1 MKMKALKT
9 FMGGQGESN
18 RPDGLVMAGD
28 EFETTDA
35 RARALEL
42 QRPQIAV
49 PAGAA
54 ARKASAKQSA
64 QAKVKAT
71 QGKGETPAGP
81 APAEAAAA
89 PGPLGTGRKAGGK
102 TGLVRPQRSSVVVRQ
117 PKASRSK
124 PKGDAA

>member
-54 ARKASAKQSA
+54 RKASAKQSA

-71 QGKGETPAGP
+71 QSKGETPNGP
-81 APAEAAAA
+81 APAETRAAT
-89 PGPLGTGRKAGGK
+89 GPLGTGRKAGGK
-102 TGLVRPQRSSVVVRQ
+102 TGLTRPQRSSVVVRQ